1 MCPQHLSSFELFS
14 ICARKDLDL
23 NAGSL
28 STDEFLEISNLSF
41 FSIVGV
47 SNFWDGKSSE
57 KLTVILRGLLSA
69 FARHG
74 VNIVF
79 LICGDSEGINV
90 SVGVNSN
97 QVDSLKTSFISM
109 FPGITIAKSS
119 ENSLANA
126 TKKFGGIFTGI
137 PSSKN
142 LENKAESHLENICRG
157 MLGSDFTYVVIATG
171 LSKLALALGHDKLMA
186 EMGVVYENIN
196 KTITGGAQGNISAQ
210 KQDFGSKNYFEA
222 LERIDHYLKAGVSNG
237 MWNVSGYYAAN
248 SQSDAKRL
256 ASLIQSN
263 FSGED
268 SQPEP
273 FRTLEYIDIS
283 KVLSNSYTMMEGAP
297 NADFHPIGR
306 WFHEG
311 IRAEVKLNALRF
323 QTMLNSDQLAL
334 LMQMPTQEFPGYHV
348 DHFVEFDV
356 ASRSTIDK
364 SRAIDLGDICFGVGE
379 NVGQVNNKYL
389 VDLDDLTRHALIIGI
404 TGGGKT
410 NTAKSLLCSLWK
422 EGVSEKSIPFM
433 VVESAKREYWEIQ
446 NIKGFDDLM
455 IFTLG
460 DESSKT
466 SVKYRINPFETLPEI
481 SLQTHIDY
489 LLSTFKAAFEMFPP
503 MPYVLETAVYEVYS
517 DRGWDI
523 TENVNRFGLTEY
535 PTLQDLYDKIEFA
548 VDNMGYHEEIES
560 NVKTALQARI
570 NSLMIGGKGAMLN
583 CRISIPIEKLLH
595 NPVILELEDLGD
607 DETKSFVIGMV
618 LVQLYEYRKSKM
630 SSGSKKLEHVL
641 VIEEA
646 HRLLKKVPENAE
658 GSRASAVEF
667 FCNMLAEIRTFG
679 QAIIIA
685 DQIPTKL
692 ASDTVKNTNLKIVHR
707 TVSKDDREI
716 IGNTMNMTED
726 QIDYLSSLKRG
737 YAAVYSEGDNRPKCV
752 KFPLI
757 DIQFRKS
764 RAEVIQEVRK
774 KTDQLLKNSDNL
786 INKHIGC
793 RYCDMRCNFGEEVLN
808 GLTKM
813 VDIEKVLKIWIVNHF
828 NTKGIQYFIDSP
840 KWGVWTGCNTKKRC
854 VVGYILESALTIT
867 DGERQKYFVDYL
879 KSQFEN

>member
-1 MCPQHLSSFELFS
+1 
-14 ICARKDLDL
+14 
-23 NAGSL
+23 
-28 STDEFLEISNLSF
+28 
-41 FSIVGV
+41 
-47 SNFWDGKSSE
+47 
-57 KLTVILRGLLSA
+57 
-69 FARHG
+69 
-74 VNIVF
+74 
-79 LICGDSEGINV
+79 
-90 SVGVNSN
+90 
-97 QVDSLKTSFISM
+97 
-109 FPGITIAKSS
+109 
-119 ENSLANA
+119 
-126 TKKFGGIFTGI
+126 
-137 PSSKN
+137 
-142 LENKAESHLENICRG
+142 
-157 MLGSDFTYVVIATG
+157 
-171 LSKLALALGHDKLMA
+171 
-186 EMGVVYENIN
+186 
-196 KTITGGAQGNISAQ
+196 
-210 KQDFGSKNYFEA
+210 
-222 LERIDHYLKAGVSNG
+222 
-237 MWNVSGYYAAN
+237 
-248 SQSDAKRL
+248 
-256 ASLIQSN
+256 
-263 FSGED
+263 
-268 SQPEP
+268 
-273 FRTLEYIDIS
+273 
-283 KVLSNSYTMMEGAP
+283 
-297 NADFHPIGR
+297 
-306 WFHEG
+306 
-311 IRAEVKLNALRF
+311 
-323 QTMLNSDQLAL
+323 
-334 LMQMPTQEFPGYHV
+334 
-348 DHFVEFDV
+348 
-356 ASRSTIDK
+356 
-364 SRAIDLGDICFGVGE
+364 
-379 NVGQVNNKYL
+379 
-389 VDLDDLTRHALIIGI
+389 
-404 TGGGKT
+404 
-410 NTAKSLLCSLWK
+410 
-422 EGVSEKSIPFM
+422 
-433 VVESAKREYWEIQ
+433 
-446 NIKGFDDLM
+446 
-455 IFTLG
+455 
-460 DESSKT
+460 
-466 SVKYRINPFETLPEI
+466 
-481 SLQTHIDY
+481 
-489 LLSTFKAAFEMFPP
+489 
-503 MPYVLETAVYEVYS
+503 
-517 DRGWDI
+517 
-523 TENVNRFGLTEY
+523 
-535 PTLQDLYDKIEFA
+535 
-548 VDNMGYHEEIES
+548 
-560 NVKTALQARI
+560 
-570 NSLMIGGKGAMLN
+570 MLN